1 MFNSL
6 VDLVSGSPWTYG
18 AVFLISMLDAFF
30 PVVPSETVVITAGV
44 LAGAGDLVL
53 WLVMP
58 AAAAGA
64 YLGDNISYGLG
75 RFLGHRIVGRFFRG
89 ERSQKTLKWAEEMLE
104 RRGGLIFVV
113 ARFIPGGRTAATF
126 SAGFT
131 DYEWRKFLV
140 FDGIGCVFWAAYASL
155 LGYFGGRTFEKR
167 TWLALL
173 VAFAIAGALTLVIE
187 GIQRLRERRAPA

>member
-1 MFNSL
+1 VFQSL
-6 VDLVSGSPWTYG
+6 VNLVSGSPWTYG

-30 PVVPSETVVITAGV
+30 PVVPSETAVITAGV
-44 LAGAGDLVL
+44 LASKGDLEL
-53 WLVMP
+53 GLIIP

-64 YLGDNISYGLG
+64 YVGDNVSYGLG

-89 ERSQKTLKWAEEMLE
+89 ERSRKTLKWADEMLK

-126 SAGFT
+126 SAGFV
-131 DYEWRKFLV
+131 DYAWPKFLL
-140 FDGIGCVFWAAYASL
+140 FDGIGVVLWASYAAL
-155 LGYFGGRTFEKR
+155 LGYFGGRTFEQR

-173 VAFAIAGALTLVIE
+173 VAFAIAGGLTLVIE
-187 GIQRLRERRAPA
+187 AIQRLRERRATA